1 MMRITRLSLVVLG
14 ALVLASCFGG
24 KKVPPT
30 LLTLTS
36 SAPAPESISRA
47 AAPGDAITIDVP
59 VVPKELATTRVP
71 ALIGPTAIAYIK
83 DVQWVESPDRLFQ
96 DLVQETVVRTT
107 GRVVLDPRQ
116 SALDPG
122 LHLTGTL
129 SRFGYDAQEGAVIV
143 RYDGALSTVGGAR
156 VETRRF
162 EAREPADG
170 TARTVGPALNAAAN
184 RVAAEVAQWV
194 GG

>member
-1 MMRITRLSLVVLG
+1 MMRMTRLSLVALG
-14 ALVLASCFGG
+14 ALSLASCFGG

-36 SAPAPESISRA
+36 SASAPASISRA
-47 AAPGDAITIDVP
+47 AGPGDAITIDVP

-96 DLVQETVVRTT
+96 DLVQETVIRTT

-116 SALDPG
+116 ASLDPG

-143 RYDGALSTVGGAR
+143 RYDGALAAVGGTR

-170 TARTVGPALNAAAN
+170 TAATVGPALNNAAN

>member
-1 MMRITRLSLVVLG
+1 MMRNGRLLIVTLG
-14 ALVLASCFGG
+14 ALSLASCFGG

-36 SAPAPESISRA
+36 SAPAPASINRA
-47 AAPGDAITIDVP
+47 AAPGEAITIDVP
-59 VVPKELATTRVP
+59 VVPKEIATTRVP
-71 ALIGPTAIAYIK
+71 ALVGPTAVAYIK
-83 DVQWVESPDRLFQ
+83 DIQWVESPDRLFQ

-107 GRVVLDPRQ
+107 NRVVLDPRQ

-129 SRFGYDAQEGAVIV
+129 SRFGYDAQLGAVLV
-143 RYDGALSTVGGAR
+143 RYDGALSTSGGTR

-162 EAREPADG
+162 EAQVPADG
-170 TARTVGPALNAAAN
+170 TAATVGPALNAAAN
-184 RVAAEVAQWV
+184 QVAAQVAQWV

>member
-1 MMRITRLSLVVLG
+1 MMRMNRLSLVALG
-14 ALVLASCFGG
+14 ALSLASCFGG

-36 SAPAPESISRA
+36 SAPAPATVSRT

-71 ALIGPTAIAYIK
+71 ALVGPTAIAYVK
-83 DVQWVESPDRLFQ
+83 DVQWVESPDKLFQ
-96 DLVQETVVRTT
+96 DLVQETVIRTT

-143 RYDGALSTVGGAR
+143 RYDGALSAPGGSR

-162 EAREPADG
+162 EAHVPADG
-170 TARTVGPALNAAAN
+170 TAGTVGPALNDAAN
-184 RVAAEVAQWV
+184 RVAAEVAHWV